1 MRRIHFPTNDAD
13 GRLFLG
19 KEDPDAARKKTINHL
34 ISLVF
39 YALPYCQAS

>member
-19 KEDPDAARKKTINHL
+19 KEDPDAARKKDN
-34 ISLVF
+34 
-39 YALPYCQAS
+39 